1 MELLR
6 KAMKQIQEKPLQEK
20 LKEKLGLDSGK
31 DGGAGKKPPRG
42 GGSGSGANEGSD
54 FNFKEWLDE
63 VLQVFLATV
72 GLISVVIY
80 SYLSSI
86 IYHLSG
92 DQ

>member
-1 MELLR
+1 MESLR
-6 KAMKQIQEKPLQEK
+6 KAMDEIQEKPLQEK
-20 LKEKLGLDSGK
+20 LKEKLGLDSGR

-42 GGSGSGANEGSD
+42 GGRGGGGTNEGSD

-86 IYHLSG
+86 
-92 DQ
+92 